1 MSSPMPTPTPTPLQ
15 KHSQQLP
22 IEASKADSTCQP
34 IGNPVG
40 GTGGGE
46 FADPCD
52 KNTKIDEIEIG
63 INGFGGFDGIS
74 DCLEYIKTTYRYEV

>member
-1 MSSPMPTPTPTPLQ
+1 MSSPMPTPTLLQ

-22 IEASKADSTCQP
+22 IGASKADSTCQL

-40 GTGGGE
+40 GTGGSGE

-63 INGFGGFDGIS
+63 INKFGFDGII
-74 DCLEYIKTTYRYEV
+74 D